1 MLWDLNANNQ
11 DQNPLSQQVSDL
23 LMELGLVNLHH
34 HLGTMEDQDH
44 ENVVSGAA
52 RQIIVNNMCLHLWNR

>member
-23 LMELGLVNLHH
+23 LVELGLVNLHH

-52 RQIIVNNMCLHLWNR
+52 R